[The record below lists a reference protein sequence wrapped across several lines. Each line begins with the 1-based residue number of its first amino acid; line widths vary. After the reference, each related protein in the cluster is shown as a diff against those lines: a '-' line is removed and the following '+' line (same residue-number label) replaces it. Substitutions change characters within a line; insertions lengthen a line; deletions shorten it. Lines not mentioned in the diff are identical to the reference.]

1 MKQYKCPSCG
11 SELNI
16 DDKNKEFAFCQF
28 CGTKIMLDDHRST
41 YRVIDEAKIHET
53 ETKQMI
59 RMREMN
65 LQKELWEKERVER
78 EIDKFKTSKLFKI
91 LLVAILVSIIV
102 AFISFSKSEILIG
115 VIAVIQTLLFGM
127 SWLIKLRVI
136 KEKKNNLH
144 ILFIIIGIILF
155 LPQIKLSGFSF
166 DNLDEKDNLDWSV
179 VFLGDEIPEPK
190 SKKINVSVNTEEEFD
205 ASIKKVSKNDYY
217 EYVSECKNMG
227 FDNEM
232 KEYSNSFEAYND
244 NGYYLTI
251 YSYSTSNEIHLILEA
266 PTEMTNLNWDNHDI
280 AKVLPKPDSQRGA
293 FDKDNEKRTDVIVG
307 NTSVDE
313 FKNYKELCI
322 NSGFVIDSKQDT
334 KSYESGTNKVA

>member
-136 KEKKNNLH
+136 KEKKDNLH

-293 FDKDNEKRTDVIVG
+293 FDKENEKRTDVIVG

-322 NSGFVIDSKQDT
+322 NSGYV
-334 KSYESGTNKVA
+334 